1 LGYVVVSNM
10 DGVTILTTCE
20 KSFFT
25 TGEYLVIMIVAA
37 CVGLLSLS
45 VMNYS
50 KNTWEQTFAI
60 VCCIAAVTVAA
71 ACTLIFLCWVNTV
84 YKITVDDTV
93 NFNELTSRYHII
105 SQDGKLF
112 TVKDMEEASE

>member
-1 LGYVVVSNM
+1 M
-10 DGVTILTTCE
+10 DGVTILTTYE

-25 TGEYLVIMIVAA
+25 TGEYLTIMIVAA

-45 VMNYS
+45 IMHYT
-50 KNTWEQTFAI
+50 KNTWEQTFA
-60 VCCIAAVTVAA
+60 VLCGIAAVTVAFV
-71 ACTLIFLCWVNTV
+71 CTLSFVCWVDTV
-84 YKITVDDTV
+84 YKIAVDDTV

-112 TVKDMEEASE
+112 TVRELNKDDDNI

>member
-1 LGYVVVSNM
+1 M

-20 KSFFT
+20 KAFFT
-25 TGEYLVIMIVAA
+25 TGEYFAILIVFA

-45 VMNYS
+45 ILHYS
-50 KNTWEQTFAI
+50 KNTWEQAFSTL
-60 VCCIAAVTVAA
+60 CGIAALTVAF
-71 ACTLIFLCWVNTV
+71 ACTLMFLCRVDTV

-93 NFNELTSRYHII
+93 SLNELTSRYEII

-112 TVKDMEEASE
+112 TVKEINYE